1 MRDKSRIKPFLAE
14 VTNIWEKYPDLR
26 FGQLVMDVMPNI
38 NRLWNVEEDSML
50 EAFHEFDEGIQVHRE
65 TAKKVKAKLPNTPN
79 FYGTNNLFAVSEGRG
94 DYHFRL
100 YFNDSDGLF
109 YMELGDHLANKSD
122 YESMTTIKIVLQEF
136 VKWMAFMEY
145 RIDTHVNLKDYR
157 DGNIW
162 IRRGFESIE
171 TAFAVFKAYAIGY
184 ISDLPWEEFAL
195 VMKYFDGS
203 LQEKMIEIADQEL
216 KDMLMGIKG
225 AYVDFVVGMLSEA
238 HNSKEKRE
246 AIIKYIAEHPE
257 ASSSDVIENLY
268 KNFKR

>member
-1 MRDKSRIKPFLAE
+1 MRDKSRIKPFLEE
-14 VTNIWEKYPDLR
+14 VSNIWEKYPDLR
-26 FGQLVMDVMPNI
+26 FGQLVMDVIPNS
-38 NRLWNVEEDSML
+38 NRLWNIEEDSML
-50 EAFHEFDEGIQVHRE
+50 EAFHKFDEGVRGRRE
-65 TAKKVKAKLPNTPN
+65 AAKKVKAKLPNTPN
-79 FYGTNNLFAVSEGRG
+79 FYGTNNLFAISEGRG

-100 YFNDSDGLF
+100 YFNESDGLF

-162 IRRGFESIE
+162 IKRGFESIE

-203 LQEKMIEIADQEL
+203 LQEKMREIADQEL
-216 KDMLMGIKG
+216 KDLLMGVRG
-225 AYVDFVVGMLSEA
+225 SYVDFVVGMLGEA
-238 HNSKEKRE
+238 HSSKEKRNTL
-246 AIIKYIAEHPE
+246 IKYISENPG

-268 KNFKR
+268 REFKH

>member
-26 FGQLVMDVMPNI
+26 FGQLVMDVIPNS
-38 NRLWNVEEDSML
+38 NRLWNIEEDSML
-50 EAFHEFDEGIQVHRE
+50 EAFHKFDEGVRGRRE
-65 TAKKVKAKLPNTPN
+65 AAKKVKAKLPNTPN

-203 LQEKMIEIADQEL
+203 LQEKMREIADPEL

-246 AIIKYIAEHPE
+246 VIIKYIAEHPE
-257 ASSSDVIENLY
+257 ANSSDVIENLY